1 MSKQRKKTRVV
12 RTVAALRR
20 AVGTA
25 RAEGESVGLV
35 PTMGALHEG
44 HLSLIHRSVR
54 RADFTVVSIFVNPKQ
69 FGPNED
75 FARYPRPLDR
85 DLRLARDAGADLAFV
100 PEVKTMYPE
109 GFSTY
114 VTVDGLTQRLC
125 GAGRPGH
132 FRGVTTV
139 VAKLFNMVQP
149 DFAFFGQKD
158 AQQALVIRRMV
169 RDMDMPLQIV
179 VCPIVREAD
188 GLAMSSRNVYLT
200 PEERSQAPVIHQALL
215 AARRAVQ
222 DGEMVSEHLQNL
234 IRRTIEKASV
244 ARIEYVEI
252 VETELLQP
260 VAFLKGEILMAV
272 AVRFGRTR
280 LIDNEIVRV

>member
-1 MSKQRKKTRVV
+1 MSKRQKTRVV

-20 AVGTA
+20 AVGAA
-25 RAEGESVGLV
+25 RAEGKSVGLV

-44 HLSLIHRSVR
+44 HLSLIRRSVR

-75 FARYPRPLDR
+75 FDRYPHPLDR
-85 DLRLARDAGADLAFV
+85 DLLLAREAGADLTFV
-100 PEVKTMYPE
+100 PDVKTMYPE
-109 GFSTY
+109 GFSTC
-114 VTVDGLTQRLC
+114 VTVDGLTERLC
-125 GAGRPGH
+125 GAERPGH

-169 RDMDMPLQIV
+169 RDMDMPLQVV

-222 DGEMVSEHLQNL
+222 DGEIVSEHLQNL
-234 IRRTIEKASV
+234 IRRTIEKASA

-260 VAFLKGEILMAV
+260 AAVLKGEILMAV

-280 LIDNEIVRV
+280 LIDNEVVRV